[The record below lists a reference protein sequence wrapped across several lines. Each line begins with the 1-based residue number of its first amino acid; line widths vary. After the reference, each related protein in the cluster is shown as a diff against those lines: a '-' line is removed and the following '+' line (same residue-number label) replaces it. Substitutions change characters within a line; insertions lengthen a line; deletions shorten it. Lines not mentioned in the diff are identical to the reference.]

1 MPRQKTE
8 TYRKGSIELSS
19 GNVISESPASP
30 IAIVAAVM
38 LNVSG
43 MVLTPTTSNYA
54 LNSQNENI
62 YIEQTNASFVN
73 PYPVMNL
80 KYEDGIIREADSAS
94 RSSFDNPKVMDEDT
108 SVDITFQQI
117 IGDLRKE
124 NAVLRRRLEKSLPT
138 HTIVYMVGSS
148 VLGAI
153 AATLLTLRV
162 CFNVYTLDPYYLIC
176 ALITAVGLFLTAF
189 TSLKDWKGNLL
200 K

>member
-1 MPRQKTE
+1 MPKQKNE
-8 TYRKGSIELSS
+8 ACKSSIELSK
-19 GNVISESPASP
+19 GNTVSEFPAYN
-30 IAIVAAVM
+30 IVFAVAVM
-38 LNVSG
+38 LNASAVA
-43 MVLTPTTSNYA
+43 LTPTTSNCV
-54 LNSQNENI
+54 LNSQDENI
-62 YIEQTNASFVN
+62 HIERTNDSFIN

-80 KYEDGIIREADSAS
+80 KFEDGTVREADSVLKPTYS
-94 RSSFDNPKVMDEDT
+94 KQEDVNEEA

-117 IGDLRKE
+117 VGDLRKE

>member
-1 MPRQKTE
+1 MPRQKTK
-8 TYRKGSIELSS
+8 TCKKGSIELSS
-19 GNVISESPASP
+19 GNTISECPVYR
-30 IAIVAAVM
+30 IAVATAVM
-38 LNVSG
+38 LNAST
-43 MVLTPTTSNYA
+43 MALTPTTSNYV

-62 YIEQTNASFVN
+62 HIEQTNMSFVN
-73 PYPVMNL
+73 PYPIMNL
-80 KYEDGIIREADSAS
+80 KYEDGIIRETDSALKS
-94 RSSFDNPKVMDEDT
+94 RFHNQEVMDEEA

-148 VLGAI
+148 VVGAI
-153 AATLLTLRV
+153 ASTLLTLRV
-162 CFNVYTLDPYYLIC
+162 YFNVYTLDPYYLIC

>member
-1 MPRQKTE
+1 MPKQKNE
-8 TYRKGSIELSS
+8 ACKSSIELSK
-19 GNVISESPASP
+19 GNTVSEFPAYN
-30 IAIVAAVM
+30 IVFAAAVM
-38 LNVSG
+38 LNASAVA
-43 MVLTPTTSNYA
+43 LTPTTSNCV
-54 LNSQNENI
+54 LNSQDENI
-62 YIEQTNASFVN
+62 HIERTNDSFIN

-80 KYEDGIIREADSAS
+80 KFEDGTVREADSVLKPTYS
-94 RSSFDNPKVMDEDT
+94 KQEDVNEEA

-117 IGDLRKE
+117 VGDLRKE